1 MSNVVSLMIGAVVG
15 FVYAAILASVTM
27 NATERARRS
36 DSLYYDT
43 QVTNR
48 RALCDMIANLES
60 VLAES
65 KAENAKLRE
74 QMERLVT
81 LLRVDC
87 DIDASWDGL
96 RRFWSIGLTEDG
108 CLMRDRACK
117 AEAENA
123 KLRELVDILCFCM
136 QIHKRCDDCK
146 LNGAKGELGHDP
158 LLACDGLHEMLK
170 ELGIE
175 VE

>member
-1 MSNVVSLMIGAVVG
+1 
-15 FVYAAILASVTM
+15 M

-60 VLAES
+60 DLTES

-74 QMERLVT
+74 LAQDMLDSIAAEGGW
-81 LLRVDC
+81 VDE
-87 DIDASWDGL
+87 
-96 RRFWSIGLTEDG
+96 FEDR
-108 CLMRDRACK
+108 MR
-117 AEAENA
+117 
-123 KLRELVDILCFCM
+123 
-136 QIHKRCDDCK
+136 
-146 LNGAKGELGHDP
+146 
-158 LLACDGLHEMLK
+158 

-175 VE
+175 VEDD

>member
-1 MSNVVSLMIGAVVG
+1 
-15 FVYAAILASVTM
+15 M

-48 RALCDMIANLES
+48 RALCDMIAHLES
-60 VLAES
+60 DLAES
-65 KAENAKLRE
+65 K
-74 QMERLVT
+74 
-81 LLRVDC
+81 
-87 DIDASWDGL
+87 
-96 RRFWSIGLTEDG
+96 
-108 CLMRDRACK
+108 
-117 AEAENA
+117 AENA

>member
-1 MSNVVSLMIGAVVG
+1 
-15 FVYAAILASVTM
+15 M

-60 VLAES
+60 DLEDA

-74 QMERLVT
+74 
-81 LLRVDC
+81 LLRDTLTTISWCTIDC
-87 DIDASWDGL
+87 CPSDSKKRELNA
-96 RRFWSIGLTEDG
+96 
-108 CLMRDRACK
+108 RAC
-117 AEAENA
+117 
-123 KLRELVDILCFCM
+123 
-136 QIHKRCDDCK
+136 
-146 LNGAKGELGHDP
+146 
-158 LLACDGLHEMLK
+158 

-175 VE
+175 LNDYE

>member
-48 RALCDMIANLES
+48 RALCDMIAHLES
-60 VLAES
+60 DLAES

-74 QMERLVT
+74 LVDE
-81 LLRVDC
+81 LL
-87 DIDASWDGL
+87 DASELD
-96 RRFWSIGLTEDG
+96 RAHD
-108 CLMRDRACK
+108 LMR
-117 AEAENA
+117 
-123 KLRELVDILCFCM
+123 
-136 QIHKRCDDCK
+136 
-146 LNGAKGELGHDP
+146 ELG
-158 LLACDGLHEMLK
+158 L
-170 ELGIE
+170 E
-175 VE
+175 VG